1 MSKNVSSVQSQQAY
15 LSLPHSTGTDAM
27 WLRALVVFQGE
38 VPAFGGCVKG
48 DDRIATADVPTV
60 PGTTAWSPP
69 I

>member
-1 MSKNVSSVQSQQAY
+1 MFNNVSSAPDRQAY
-15 LSLPHSTGTDAM
+15 LAMPHATGADAT

-38 VPAFGGCVKG
+38 VPAFGGRVKG
-48 DDRIATADVPTV
+48 DVCIATADVRTV